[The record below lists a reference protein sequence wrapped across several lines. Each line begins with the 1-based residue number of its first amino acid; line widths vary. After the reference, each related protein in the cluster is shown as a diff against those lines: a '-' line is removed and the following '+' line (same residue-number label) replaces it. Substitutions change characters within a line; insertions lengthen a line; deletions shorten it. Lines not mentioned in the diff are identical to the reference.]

1 MVVMLIIVLIFF
13 ILAGFFSGME
23 TGLISLNRYKILKEA
38 KSDSNKN
45 EILNFLKSPDK
56 ILGTTLLGTN
66 ISVVIVST
74 LSVYL
79 IKNSNIKIDENIFSL
94 IVAGF
99 LLIFSEII
107 PKAVYRDNSYKLVTR
122 YFPILKLFYKIFKPF
137 VNIIGGIQHLLSKVL
152 KLETEKAKN
161 YLTHDELS
169 YIVASTGNSNNL
181 SRKDKNISDKK
192 AKEAE
197 EYQSEILKKAV
208 DFSKKK
214 AENVMTHRTEIVAIE
229 KDTPITEV
237 IDIAKKEGKS
247 RFPVYKEDLDH
258 IEGILIIYDI
268 LQAKDIDKAK
278 AKDFIRETIFVPE
291 QTKAL
296 SLLQKMKTQ
305 KKSMAIVVDSYGGTA
320 GIVTIEDLLEEFMGE
335 IEDEYDI
342 IPKEIER
349 LAKNEYLV
357 NADLEIELLNEK
369 LNLDIPQG
377 DYETIAGFLIS
388 KFNRIPTKGTK
399 YKTDKWLMEIK
410 ESDKRKID
418 KIKITIFQQNS
429 SEKR

>member
-122 YFPILKLFYKIFKPF
+122 YFPILKLFYNIFKPF

-169 YIVASTGNSNNL
+169 YIVASTGNSNNI